1 MDKKTVFVKTDIGDS
16 EVNGQSDLLF
26 GDNKRIL
33 SLVDDESTVGEIT
46 KRAPPS
52 LRESMNEVLQELLD
66 GGFIKDIR
74 EPAKA
79 PKNPVLKMSTPAYKM
94 TTPIVT
100 SAPQAPPVAEV
111 KAFTVSEVPKNTAS
125 QIQQNSDLDF
135 SFITSAPAQSQSSTP
150 IQEGATREKIQEE
163 SIAKAKKDAEYLQA
177 KQLAQSQAIEE
188 AVKQK
193 AYEEAKVKAQIEAA
207 AHVKKEAESIARA
220 RQEAAR
226 LQAEQVAKQKAYEEA
241 KLKAQIEVA
250 ARARIE
256 AETRVRREADE
267 ARLKAEQAALRART
281 EAEATKARI
290 EAEVRA
296 RIEAEARVKQ
306 EAEAIRRKA
315 EMEAE
320 KLRKELEA
328 ARIKAETELKIRLE
342 AEARAKAEIEARV
355 KREAEAERLRV
366 EKERAEFE
374 IARVKAEAEIRI
386 REEAELLVRMEIEA
400 RMRADALAKLEA
412 ESKLTRDILS
422 GGVSKPVSPK
432 DIGGSTDQIRQSFVE
447 SFVQKKKKSDVT
459 TGSFKLEKF
468 SLIDTGKIAAYTGEI
483 IKPEALPGAGS
494 RVKEAIAER
503 ARKEEEARRLKEY
516 QEAELLKAGQSEA
529 GRVRMQQDI
538 AAENARAEQE
548 SIRLK
553 AEHEAY
559 RLKIQQ
565 DEERAKAEAEA
576 EVLTVHQTRQWEEA
590 QRRAAAH
597 AEHERVLAKQI
608 AEAETK
614 SWQKAARKAHKPL
627 PIGKVFAGLFVFA
640 LISIAGLPYF
650 WPTDEYIAPLEAE
663 ISAQI
668 KQPVRIKKINFTLLP
683 IPKLELHTVA
693 VGKSDD
699 LKIGDIEM
707 NFDISALFA
716 STKSISKLELR
727 TVTMSGPA
735 LDKVM
740 FWIQSAGGIE
750 KYPVARIELNG
761 VRINTD
767 EMTLPVLNGR
777 VDFDPQGRFTK
788 ADLKSAD
795 GKLGI
800 EFQLQQNY
808 LKLEASLQESNL
820 PIFPSIKFNDLS
832 FIALVTNGEVV
843 FSDIFAH
850 IHGGTITGK
859 GRLNW
864 GNGWK
869 IQGQVNA
876 KNIDLKRMF
885 PGTILSGE
893 ILGDM
898 NISMAGAALSQLDK
912 DPRIE
917 GSFEAKNGVINKID
931 IETVA
936 RFGAR
941 PGVAGHTNFTEF
953 AGTIRADK
961 NGPRIFVSKLASAAA
976 NTTGLIDVDLKQQF
990 SGKLQVEIKGPG
1002 EGTYPLQLSGS
1013 IMEPVVKSGR

>member
-26 GDNKRIL
+26 GDNKRVL

-52 LRESMNEVLQELLD
+52 LRESMTAVLQELLD

-94 TTPIVT
+94 TAPKIAPV
-100 SAPQAPPVAEV
+100 PQAPPAAEV
-111 KAFTVSEVPKNTAS
+111 KVFAASDLPKNTAP
-125 QIQQNSDLDF
+125 QIQQDSDLDF
-135 SFITSAPAQSQSSTP
+135 SFITAAPAQGQ
-150 IQEGATREKIQEE
+150 
-163 SIAKAKKDAEYLQA
+163 SIAPIPESLARVNIQDESVARAKMNAAHLQA
-177 KQLAQSQAIEE
+177 KQVVQSQAIEE

-207 AHVKKEAESIARA
+207 AQAKKEAELIAMA
-220 RQEAAR
+220 KQEAAR
-226 LQAEQVAKQKAYEEA
+226 LQAEQAAKQKAYEEA

-256 AETRVRREADE
+256 AEARAKREADE

-296 RIEAEARVKQ
+296 RIEAEARFKQ

-328 ARIKAETELKIRLE
+328 ARIKAETELQIRLE
-342 AEARAKAEIEARV
+342 AEARAKAEIEARI

-366 EKERAEFE
+366 EKERAEYE

-386 REEAELLVRMEIEA
+386 REEAELLARMEMEA
-400 RMRADALAKLEA
+400 RMRAEALAKLEA

-422 GGVSKPVSPK
+422 GAVSKPVSSK

-447 SFVQKKKKSDVT
+447 SFVQKKKKPDAT

-483 IKPEALPGAGS
+483 KKPEALPGAGS
-494 RVKEAIAER
+494 KVKEAIAER
-503 ARKEEEARRLKEY
+503 ARKEEEARRLREY

-529 GRVRMQQDI
+529 GRIRMQQDV
-538 AAENARAEQE
+538 AAEKARAEQE
-548 SIRLK
+548 SLRLK

-559 RLKIQQ
+559 RIKIQQ
-565 DEERAKAEAEA
+565 DDERAKAEAEA

-597 AEHERVLAKQI
+597 AEHERVLARQI

-614 SWQKAARKAHKPL
+614 SWQKAARKARKPL
-627 PIGKVFAGLFVFA
+627 PIGKIFAGLFILA
-640 LISIAGLPYF
+640 LVLVASLPYF

-668 KQPVRIKKINFTLLP
+668 KQPVRIKKIDFALLP
-683 IPKLELHTVA
+683 MPKLELHTVA

-699 LKIGDIEM
+699 LKIADIEM
-707 NFDISALFA
+707 SFDMSALFA

-727 TVTMSGPA
+727 TVTMSGPS

-740 FWIQSAGGIE
+740 LWIQSAGGIE
-750 KYPVARIELNG
+750 KYPVARIELKG
-761 VRINTD
+761 VRISTD

-800 EFQLQQNY
+800 EFQLQQNN

-820 PIFPSIKFNDLS
+820 PIFPTIKFNDLS
-832 FIALVTNGEVV
+832 LIALVTNGEVV

-859 GRLNW
+859 GHLNW
-864 GNGWK
+864 GSGWK
-869 IQGQVNA
+869 LQGQANA

-885 PGTILSGE
+885 PGTVLSGE

-898 NISMAGAALSQLDK
+898 NISMGGTTLSQLDK

-917 GSFEAKNGVINKID
+917 GSFEARNGVINKLD

-941 PGVAGHTNFTEF
+941 PGVAGHTNFSEF
-953 AGTIRADK
+953 TGTIRADK
-961 NGPRIFVSKLASAAA
+961 NGQRIFVNKLASAAA
-976 NTTGLIDVDLKQQF
+976 NTTGVIDIDSKQQF

-1002 EGTYPLQLSGS
+1002 EGSYPIQLSGS
-1013 IMEPVVKSGR
+1013 IMEPAVKSGR